1 MARASS
7 LDGRAQ
13 SPDGQAPPCPKRPIQ
28 RYRRFRAVA
37 VVALCLV
44 SAAAAVMLLRRSSST
59 AENEKGFDARAWEG
73 GLSISVL
80 PHPDLA
86 DAGPYEQ
93 TNFLVRVRNENP
105 KPIFVLAIDD
115 QIMCQFDYRTS
126 VTGSV
131 WTTSDWLPDYYTDI
145 APFPHRIGIAQ
156 CATADFLFSPE
167 VPVLLGYHRI
177 RFPVYPFDEDQP
189 VCNVRVYPAEP
200 GRMDFEW
207 PVDPVNIFYPIGPAG
222 W

>member
-1 MARASS
+1 MDRASS
-7 LDGRAQ
+7 PDGRAP
-13 SPDGQAPPCPKRPIQ
+13 SRPKQTIR
-28 RYRRFRAVA
+28 RYRRFRTIAVI
-37 VVALCLV
+37 VLCIV
-44 SAAAAVMLLRRSSST
+44 SAAAAVMLLKGSSST
-59 AENEKGFDARAWEG
+59 AEKGFDARAWEG

-86 DAGPYEQ
+86 DAGPYGQ

-105 KPIFVLAIDD
+105 KPIFVLAIHD

-145 APFPHRIGIAQ
+145 APFPHRIEIAQ
-156 CATADFLFSPE
+156 GATADFRFSPE

-177 RFPVYPFDEDQP
+177 LFPVYPFDEDQP
-189 VCNVRVYPAEP
+189 VCNVRIYPAEP
-200 GRMDFEW
+200 GRTDFEW
-207 PVDPVNIFYPIGPAG
+207 PADPINPFYPISPSG
-222 W
+222 WQK